1 MEVKVMSSLSVR
13 FLCLAAA
20 FLVVMTGGI
29 AFLKLLAD
37 DGSDLE
43 VEAAMSPNKDA
54 GGYMW
59 VDSLEPEPIVEFDWI
74 DAAGNPNSVYLENV
88 KYYYTTKVYQK
99 YDLPFSFP
107 FYDDYYDSC
116 YVVCGGYIDFGGWQ
130 YSPPGYYYLSSSTVP
145 QAGYENGWIAAW
157 GYAIGGYQS
166 YPTHNFKVFAL
177 EGQTYGEKWVC
188 FEWFKALAP
197 GSYGGQPNPSQYEI
211 TFEIII
217 YESGLI
223 KMQYLDADTAYAP
236 YSNGGYATAGIEDVT
251 GTKGIAYTKYSDT
264 NIKSGLA
271 VMYGKE
277 ISKIRQI
284 SMNTE
289 EGGALFAEYRDYTL
303 TAEVRHPINSDMIR
317 VVGATLGNGFADMV
331 FFQNKDGTYFFT
343 ENDPNNFIELDPK
356 ASKAEVKSGYLV
368 VTFVFT
374 PTFSYPVT
382 VFQDLKVTVLGAGA
396 MPASA
401 TIDDLFWVE
410 NRLHMV
416 GFLAAYSEEV
426 GYIENG
432 GWVKGS
438 EQFYFRGIK
447 AVYPGTTF
455 SPLPGTYSF
464 TVTDEVGNKFV
475 QSYVEGY
482 ANIPVTAENDLVKKM
497 YILNITDVPSGTDVS
512 DPVVFYLNIDPY
524 RPTPPKEVLIH
535 ADSFDDRNTEYDDD
549 NEVFVTWEPAE
560 DFESGIAGY
569 YVATFDPFL
578 DEGDGQAA
586 FVESPD
592 TSAKITFDDMGTR
605 KVWVWS
611 MDKAGNPSVPSYA
624 LTKIDAT
631 EVTFSEF
638 SPGNQVWVNTHT
650 PVCSVL
656 VDDTGGSGV
665 SAKDLQYQVS
675 QTNTL
680 EYGAWQS
687 TPGGRNAEQ
696 IRLSVKA
703 LFANGKNNYI
713 RFRAKDVAGN
723 GWTYSKDYNV
733 WVDEERPSFVNF
745 RPYEVEYQNGVDVVV
760 SVDVTDIHS
769 SREGSGIRLDTV
781 EYRVSTQGRALFGD
795 WVSAPISS
803 VNDRGV
809 VHVEMELTFRE
820 GTENYIQFRCY
831 DDVGNF
837 ATSKEFNI
845 KVNSVPDVHAFMG
858 EPSNGHTYTTSEKI
872 LFDASKTSDP
882 DGDDL
887 DFMWYSDINGFLSGS
902 DSFFRSLSP
911 GVHEITLVVNDPAH
925 SVVRTFEIEVLEE
938 MQIDPAEIDT
948 DGDGIYDEWE
958 IRYGLDPNRPDSFI
972 DADKDKFT
980 NLQEFQNGTD
990 PVRSVSHP
998 PYPDYVELKDPTA
1011 VDDREEQYRSVTLA
1025 LVLVSV
1031 LVMLVLILLAYS
1043 KYRSFAL
1050 ERDEERELERD
1061 EAEYREVLEKRKKA

>member
-1 MEVKVMSSLSVR
+1 
-13 FLCLAAA
+13 
-20 FLVVMTGGI
+20 
-29 AFLKLLAD
+29 
-37 DGSDLE
+37 
-43 VEAAMSPNKDA
+43 
-54 GGYMW
+54 
-59 VDSLEPEPIVEFDWI
+59 
-74 DAAGNPNSVYLENV
+74 
-88 KYYYTTKVYQK
+88 
-99 YDLPFSFP
+99 
-107 FYDDYYDSC
+107 
-116 YVVCGGYIDFGGWQ
+116 
-130 YSPPGYYYLSSSTVP
+130 
-145 QAGYENGWIAAW
+145 
-157 GYAIGGYQS
+157 
-166 YPTHNFKVFAL
+166 
-177 EGQTYGEKWVC
+177 
-188 FEWFKALAP
+188 
-197 GSYGGQPNPSQYEI
+197 
-211 TFEIII
+211 
-217 YESGLI
+217 
-223 KMQYLDADTAYAP
+223 
-236 YSNGGYATAGIEDVT
+236 
-251 GTKGIAYTKYSDT
+251 
-264 NIKSGLA
+264 
-271 VMYGKE
+271 
-277 ISKIRQI
+277 
-284 SMNTE
+284 
-289 EGGALFAEYRDYTL
+289 EGGALYANYRDYKL
-303 TAEVRHPINSDMIR
+303 SVEVKHPVNNDMLR
-317 VVGATLGNGFADMV
+317 VVSVEIGNGLSELL
-331 FFQNKDGTYFFT
+331 FFRTPDGSMFFT
-343 ENDPNNFIELDPK
+343 KDDPNGFLSLNTVRSNAEERGGWYIVNFMF
-356 ASKAEVKSGYLV
+356 A
-368 VTFVFT
+368 
-374 PTFSYPVT
+374 PTFSFPVT
-382 VFQDLKVTVLGAGA
+382 TFQDLKVKVLGAGA
-396 MPASA
+396 MPAS
-401 TIDDLFWVE
+401 TMMDDVFWVE

-638 SPGNQVWVNTHT
+638 SPGHQVWVNTHT

-998 PYPDYVELKDPTA
+998 PYPDYV
-1011 VDDREEQYRSVTLA
+1011 
-1025 LVLVSV
+1025 
-1031 LVMLVLILLAYS
+1031 
-1043 KYRSFAL
+1043 
-1050 ERDEERELERD
+1050 
-1061 EAEYREVLEKRKKA
+1061 